1 MNKHTTPLRSI
12 FYEFQKIPK
21 GILIDRPDE
30 LIQTGFS
37 VHPVIMQIFSRGKL
51 QAFFTRRTLKHLAE
65 KGVEGKRLL
74 GIIPNILEYPDVIF
88 RGKKTRL
95 LSAKF
100 FNQGKKREPHIIV
113 IEFLERGVI
122 LVTSFVTDEKYLK
135 NFEILWRTGGSL
147 S

>member
-88 RGKKTRL
+88 RERRL
-95 LSAKF
+95 
-100 FNQGKKREPHIIV
+100 GY
-113 IEFLERGVI
+113 FLQ
-122 LVTSFVTDEKYLK
+122 
-135 NFEILWRTGGSL
+135 NFSIRARKESRI
-147 S
+147 